1 MCVFTN
7 FYTNLLLASFL
18 FGWEYIKVE
27 TMSDNMSAVELFARK
42 HLTDYFADYDDVKR
56 MNTRTNSDVKCV
68 ATLKTQG
75 KMDEYKQASI
85 GSKVWF
91 LRQWNILHPEPDTPM
106 AKRHRDGLFEDMKR
120 ILKLSESQHFGV
132 HVAKNLEISNP
143 VVFYIREIL
152 TDLAGKYKMTLDT
165 VLQTIHDPELGREKM
180 GFINEAFDDLPAVRN
195 PPSQRLD
202 IVVTLPHLRGDMRSL
217 LMQLQ
222 ALEV

>member
-1 MCVFTN
+1 
-7 FYTNLLLASFL
+7 
-18 FGWEYIKVE
+18 
-27 TMSDNMSAVELFARK
+27 MSDNMPAEWFARK
-42 HLTDYFADYDDVKR
+42 DLTDYFWDYNDVTR

-68 ATLKTQG
+68 ATLKTQDQI
-75 KMDEYKQASI
+75 DEYGQASI

-91 LRQWNILHPEPDTPM
+91 LRNWKILNPEMDTPM
-106 AKRHRDGLFEDMKR
+106 AKRHRDGLFEYMKVM
-120 ILKLSESQHFGV
+120 LKLNEDQHFGV
-132 HVAKNLEISNP
+132 HVAKNLDINNP

-152 TDLAGKYKMTLDT
+152 TDLAGKYNMTLDT
-165 VLQTIHDPELGREKM
+165 ALQTIHDPELGGEKM
-180 GFINEAFDDLPAVRN
+180 GFINEAFDDLPVVRN